1 MFIQTSSSSTSYI
14 IFLLITWKVLFT
26 SNLGELYFISTSNF
40 DWNLT
45 HWIVCVCIHTPM
57 SSYFQCSFTGKSHTH
72 KRTASIL
79 GVCGYNVASFLRALI
94 KQTPLQQWLC
104 IDLYRWAGLKPE
116 RLKGLS
122 ERKPRN
128 RSSFLH
134 WKFGGKTHESAC
146 YLCVHACWMYVD
158 LLLLFLVLELYMPY
172 LIHTY

>member
-14 IFLLITWKVLFT
+14 IYLLITWKVLFT

-57 SSYFQCSFTGKSHTH
+57 PSYFQCSFTGKSHTQ

-94 KQTPLQQWLC
+94 KQTPSAAVT
-104 IDLYRWAGLKPE
+104 LYRSVQMGRP
-116 RLKGLS
+116 
-122 ERKPRN
+122 
-128 RSSFLH
+128 
-134 WKFGGKTHESAC
+134 
-146 YLCVHACWMYVD
+146 
-158 LLLLFLVLELYMPY
+158 
-172 LIHTY
+172 